1 MNRAI
6 ITRYAGPTN
15 TRGSRIIAT
24 AYGKRVTF
32 PWDYAESVDD
42 NHALA
47 AVYAARK
54 LGWNDGRAWVHH
66 TATAPDGYSRIHVL
80 TPANPTT

>member
-1 MNRAI
+1 MNRC
-6 ITRYAGPTN
+6 ITTKYAGPTN

-32 PWDYAESVDD
+32 PWDHAESVED
-42 NHALA
+42 NHAMA

-54 LGWNDGRAWVHH
+54 LGWNDGMTWAHH
-66 TATAPDGYSRIHVL
+66 TAVAPDGHSRVHVL
-80 TPANPTT
+80 VLANPLT

>member
-1 MNRAI
+1 MNRCI
-6 ITRYAGPTN
+6 VTKYHGPTN

-32 PWDYAESVDD
+32 PWDYAESVGD
-42 NHALA
+42 NHAMA

-54 LGWNDGRAWVHH
+54 LGWNDGMAWVYH
-66 TATAPDGYSRIHVL
+66 TATAPDGCSRVHVL
-80 TPANPTT
+80 VPADPQT